1 VSQPTKSSGVA
12 VSDECKSKFEDVK
25 KGKKFRY
32 VVYYIMDEKT
42 IQVESLGERDAKY
55 DDFLNDLQ
63 KAGDAECRYGLYD
76 FEYEHQCQ
84 GTTESSKKQKLFLMS
99 WCPDSAK
106 IKKKML
112 YSSSFDALK
121 KSLVG
126 VHKYIQATD
135 SSEASQES
143 VEKQLRSTD
152 RV

>member
-25 KGKKFRY
+25 KGKKYRY

-99 WCPDSAK
+99 WCPDRRREYFTFQA
-106 IKKKML
+106 
-112 YSSSFDALK
+112 SSRSPAPEPNT
-121 KSLVG
+121 
-126 VHKYIQATD
+126 QQTAAA
-135 SSEASQES
+135 EA
-143 VEKQLRSTD
+143 
-152 RV
+152 